1 VSSALEMLFDV
12 AAALVSAL
20 VAAALAAALAAIVW
34 LLVSIFVCSYYNLG
48 ICLINFSFLLG
59 VIITYLCEA
68 IIIYKTNLLFIV
80 NNNE

>member
-12 AAALVSAL
+12 AVAAAL
-20 VAAALAAALAAIVW
+20 VAALAAAALAAIVW

-68 IIIYKTNLLFIV
+68 IIIYKNNPLFI

>member
-12 AAALVSAL
+12 AV
-20 VAAALAAALAAIVW
+20 AAALAAIVW

-59 VIITYLCEA
+59 VIITYLCKA
-68 IIIYKTNLLFIV
+68 IIIYKNNPLFI

>member
-12 AAALVSAL
+12 AVAAALVAAL
-20 VAAALAAALAAIVW
+20 VAAAAAIVW

-68 IIIYKTNLLFIV
+68 IIIYKNNPLFI

>member
-1 VSSALEMLFDV
+1 VSSALEMLFDVAV

-20 VAAALAAALAAIVW
+20 VAAAAAIVW

-48 ICLINFSFLLG
+48 IFLINFSFLLG

-68 IIIYKTNLLFIV
+68 IIIYKNNPLFI

>member
-1 VSSALEMLFDV
+1 MLFDV
-12 AAALVSAL
+12 AEAAALVAE
-20 VAAALAAALAAIVW
+20 AAAVAAIVW
-34 LLVSIFVCSYYNLG
+34 LLVIIFVCSYYNLE